1 MADKINLDDLKN
13 RGLGNDPFPAPEGYF
28 DDLSE
33 RIQQRIAQEDESEK
47 QPTKVVRLAPRWYYA
62 AAAVAV
68 LGLAIWLIN
77 PFRSTTTPVAETNE
91 EQVQTL
97 LADVSSQEM
106 IDYLQMSAVDV
117 TVSVSLTE
125 EEQEELLEAEL
136 ETFELP
142 EDYYL
147 DTDYL
152 LEEYL

>member
-1 MADKINLDDLKN
+1 M
-13 RGLGNDPFPAPEGYF
+13 
-28 DDLSE
+28 
-33 RIQQRIAQEDESEK
+33 QQS
-47 QPTKVVRLAPRWYYA
+47 TKVVRLAPRWYYA
-62 AAAVAV
+62 AAAVAI

-77 PFRSTTTPVAETNE
+77 PLRKTTVPVAEATE
-91 EQVQTL
+91 EEVQTL
-97 LADVSSQEM
+97 LADVSNQEL
-106 IDYLQMSAVDV
+106 IDYLQMSAFDV